1 MAIQAQLYNSE
12 NIGFPFCGSSSTSPQ
27 DWMMM
32 MPTTATTAAVAVENP
47 FCVGGVG
54 GGFNQFCFN
63 TQQKQQIHQFQNH
76 HHHQQQK
83 QSLYFENSISV
94 EDEKQRLEIDHY
106 IRSQNEKLRLL
117 LQEQRKQQLEMILKK
132 IESKASTLLRQKD
145 GEIIKVNN
153 RAMELEILLKKLEME
168 NQAWQRMALEYESM
182 VFSLNNTLEQMREK
196 ATASCF
202 LFNNNNGGGGGAG
215 VAEDAESCCDV
226 EEDHNHELEEEEE
239 KWKLCKRCNSGDLCV
254 VFLPCR
260 HLCSCKACDAFLDSC
275 PVCLAPKKASIEVL
289 ID

>member
-1 MAIQAQLYNSE
+1 
-12 NIGFPFCGSSSTSPQ
+12 
-27 DWMMM
+27 
-32 MPTTATTAAVAVENP
+32 MPTTAAVAVENP
-47 FCVGGVG
+47 SCGGGVG
-54 GGFNQFCFN
+54 GGFNQFGIN
-63 TQQKQQIHQFQNH
+63 IQQIHQFQNH

-83 QSLYFENSISV
+83 QSLYFENSTSV
-94 EDEKQRLEIDHY
+94 EDEKQRQETDHY

-145 GEIIKVNN
+145 GEIIKANN

-196 ATASCF
+196 AIASCF
-202 LFNNNNGGGGGAG
+202 FFNNNNNGGGAG

-226 EEDHNHELEEEEE
+226 EEEDHHELEEEEEE

>member
-1 MAIQAQLYNSE
+1 
-12 NIGFPFCGSSSTSPQ
+12 
-27 DWMMM
+27 
-32 MPTTATTAAVAVENP
+32 
-47 FCVGGVG
+47 
-54 GGFNQFCFN
+54 
-63 TQQKQQIHQFQNH
+63 
-76 HHHQQQK
+76 
-83 QSLYFENSISV
+83 
-94 EDEKQRLEIDHY
+94 
-106 IRSQNEKLRLL
+106 
-117 LQEQRKQQLEMILKK
+117 MILKK

-145 GEIIKVNN
+145 GEIIKANN

-182 VFSLNNTLEQMREK
+182 VFSLNTSLEQMREK

-202 LFNNNNGGGGGAG
+202 FFNNNNNNGGG
-215 VAEDAESCCDV
+215 AEDAESCCDV
-226 EEDHNHELEEEEE
+226 EEDHHELEEEENRVIGGGE
-239 KWKLCKRCNSGDLCV
+239 KWKLCKSCNSGNLCV